1 MNYRKKSPLRK
12 RVRASLRL
20 ALALA
25 GLQAG
30 VSTADAAEVQARK
43 AEDFVQSVG
52 VGGQFAEGKGPYA
65 ANMPALKDAMR
76 ELGVLYYRTSAV
88 GSRAATVA
96 DDLYRSLGMR
106 GVFHVSKWDGKKA
119 NGPLMGSAAGVIDT
133 VTANGTAAIF
143 AFEGPNEL
151 NQGGPSN
158 WPQLLRDYQKEI
170 YTTVRSNPRF
180 QGILVAAPT
189 LVTNTDNPKPS
200 ERLGTISD
208 RIDIGAM
215 HDYVPDGGATESRFR
230 PSAAMLRANNFGGGP
245 ILVTETGVC
254 TEWKMVKE
262 LSPSQKCVSQ
272 KAQAKYLPRNLLDK
286 FEEYPGNKAFIFEL
300 LERQAPAEGAREA
313 AAESGGGRRRGESS
327 GGDGWWGWGI
337 IDSNLN
343 RKPAFY
349 AVRNLISLL
358 KDSGASF
365 EPGALDYTVKGAG
378 KGAGGARQVL
388 VQKQDGRFYLM
399 LWQPV
404 RSFDKDSNT
413 DIDPSPAEVALNLG
427 QPANLKIYKPTPI
440 DGTTPE
446 AALQPVETHSGVT
459 SVDLRVPDHVL
470 VVEIAAA
477 GK

>member
-1 MNYRKKSPLRK
+1 MNSRNDRPICK
-12 RVRASLRL
+12 RARSALLLVL
-20 ALALA
+20 ALAMGGA
-25 GLQAG
+25 T
-30 VSTADAAEVQARK
+30 SADAAEVQARK

-65 ANMPALKDAMR
+65 ENMSALKDAMR

-88 GSRAATVA
+88 GSRAAAVA

-133 VTANGTAAIF
+133 LTVNGTAGVF
-143 AFEGPNEL
+143 AVEGPNEL

-158 WPQLLRDYQKEI
+158 WPALLRDYQKEI

-189 LVTNTDNPKPS
+189 LITNADNPKPS

-215 HDYVPDGGATESRFR
+215 HDYVNDGGATESRFR
-230 PSAAMLRANNFGGGP
+230 PAAAMLRANNFGGGP

-286 FEEYPGNKAFIFEL
+286 FDEYPGNKAFIFEL
-300 LERQAPAEGAREA
+300 LERQPAAEGARMA
-313 AAESGGGRRRGESS
+313 AAERAGGGGSS

-337 IDSNLN
+337 IDSNMN
-343 RKPAFY
+343 RKPSFY

-358 KDSGASF
+358 KDGNASF
-365 EPGALDYTVKGAG
+365 TPGTLDYTLKGASG
-378 KGAGGARQVL
+378 VRQVL

-413 DIDPSPAEVALNLG
+413 DIDPSPTEAALHLG
-427 QPANLKIYKPTPI
+427 QPANVKIYKPTPL

-470 VVEIAAA
+470 VVEIAPV
-477 GK
+477 GR